1 MSNLK
6 NFTKKISYNFINH
19 KYLAEALTHPSF
31 SKEKSNNFNYQR
43 LEFLGDKILSLIITN
58 YLFKKYPHEKE
69 GELSRR
75 HAVLVSGEI
84 LSKVG
89 KAINIQEFLKMSDGE
104 INLGGKKNDKNIEN
118 AVEALIAAIYLDSG
132 YDEAENFI
140 LTHWKFFLD
149 QYIIPPKDPVSKLQE
164 MIQLKS
170 KDLPIYIIEK
180 VGGSDHK
187 PEFCA
192 TLEVKFLNKKF
203 SANGNSKKQ
212 AQKNVAIIALE
223 EIIEE

>member
-6 NFTKKISYNFINH
+6 NFTKKISYNFINQ
-19 KYLAEALTHPSF
+19 KYLEEALTHPSF

-84 LSKVG
+84 ISKVG

-104 INLGGKKNDKNIEN
+104 INLGGKENDKNIEN